1 MKRFHAEPDPAAQE
15 WRNLRD
21 ERGRL
26 YGRVNRVKML
36 LEIRS
41 HQQTQTFDLKE
52 ILQIKTLDRRE
63 DIE

>member
-1 MKRFHAEPDPAAQE
+1 MKRFTKEPDPAAQE

-36 LEIRS
+36 LEIRRN
-41 HQQTQTFDLKE
+41 QNTVTFDLKQLIE
-52 ILQIKTLDRRE
+52 ISEVETKE
-63 DIE
+63 VK

>member
-1 MKRFHAEPDPAAQE
+1 MKRFTREPDPASQE

-26 YGRVNRVKML
+26 YGRVNRAQML

-41 HQQTQTFDLKE
+41 HQQTMTFDLKV
-52 ILQIKTLDRRE
+52 ILQIKTVDRRE
-63 DIE
+63 DTE